1 MSILSGFFKTK
12 KYRKTPNGYK
22 LQSLWTSSETVEM
35 GDGNTVET
43 NLGAIQGITSSLATE
58 NDNYALSATAGKN
71 LQDQITTVNTDLEY
85 KTYAAATG
93 DAAYFTADIICIKQG
108 NTIFIN
114 GTIKV
119 LSNVNGNAI
128 PVILPYGF
136 TDQSARWHN
145 IQMTNI
151 STWEK
156 YDAAYIVDRHIVTRG
171 DVSTLEAGTYIVD
184 QVLCDYKAI
193 YDSTS

>member
-71 LQDQITTVNTDLEY
+71 LQDQITTVNTDLGKLFAVYLLSSNTLSGNCNNLPLNSIGYTYESTVNSPANNSIIFTYGISDKY
-85 KTYAAATG
+85 KVQIAVSSLTG
-93 DAAYFTADIICIKQG
+93 ALKSRSY
-108 NTIFIN
+108 N
-114 GTIKV
+114 
-119 LSNVNGNAI
+119 NVTW
-128 PVILPYGF
+128 
-136 TDQSARWHN
+136 TDW
-145 IQMTNI
+145 
-151 STWEK
+151 
-156 YDAAYIVDRHIVTRG
+156 V
-171 DVSTLEAGTYIVD
+171 
-184 QVLCDYKAI
+184 
-193 YDSTS
+193 

>member
-71 LQDQITTVNTDLEY
+71 LQDQITTVNTDLANHNFADVSVTVEFNGY
-85 KTYAAATG
+85 WATVTNEQLG
-93 DAAYFTADIICIKQG
+93 VDDAAQY
-108 NTIFIN
+108 
-114 GTIKV
+114 V
-119 LSNVNGNAI
+119 WSLI
-128 PVILPYGF
+128 PVMNWYFMPFIYTVTSGGLGLRCWYLDD
-136 TDQSARWHN
+136 TTNSTVSLYQSGTLN
-145 IQMTNI
+145 IQFKGI
-151 STWEK
+151 RVK
-156 YDAAYIVDRHIVTRG
+156 
-171 DVSTLEAGTYIVD
+171 
-184 QVLCDYKAI
+184 
-193 YDSTS
+193 